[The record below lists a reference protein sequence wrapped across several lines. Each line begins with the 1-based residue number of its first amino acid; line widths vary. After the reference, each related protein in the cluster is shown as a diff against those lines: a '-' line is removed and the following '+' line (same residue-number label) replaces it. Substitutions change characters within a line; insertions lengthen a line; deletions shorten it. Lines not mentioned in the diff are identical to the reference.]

1 MRGAF
6 PSAREAFAFYPT
18 AQQADTWW
26 DRLLAKADTLSVCTA
41 FCDNMPVCISFGNGP
56 NV

>member
-6 PSAREAFAFYPT
+6 PSAQEAFAFYPT

-26 DRLLAKADTLSVCTA
+26 DRLLEKADTLSVCTA

>member
-6 PSAREAFAFYPT
+6 LSAQEAFTFYST
-18 AQQADTWW
+18 AQQADTRCG
-26 DRLLAKADTLSVCTA
+26 RLLAKADTLSVCTA